1 MQDFDE
7 EQLKEIHMGR
17 LIQVLSHQMKRK
29 SCVNSMIN
37 DDGLTTMQKHVLKF
51 LLLETLHKVVYQ
63 KDIEEEFQIRKSTA
77 TGMLQLLEKN
87 GFIVRES
94 EKKDA
99 RLKRI
104 IPTKKAEALRPS
116 ILAHIRQSETQL
128 TTDISEADVLTCKKV
143 LCQMLYNVSEHKE
156 VCKKMNKK
164 LLQSVREY
172 KKQSIIAP
180 LLVTLEVL
188 MEVLIPL
195 EMAKIIDIGIAEG
208 NLGYIIQRGLIL
220 VIMAM
225 MSLFFGVQAGNFA
238 AIAGAGYAKN
248 LRHDIYY
255 KVQDF
260 SFKNI
265 DHFSTSG
272 LVTRMTTDITN
283 IQMAYMMSIRL
294 LARAP
299 IMIVLSWIMTLTLSK
314 KAALLFLIVIPVLG
328 GTLLFIAKK
337 AHPHFIKVFDEYDDL
352 NNSVQENVNAA
363 RVVKA
368 FVRENYEIDKFH
380 GVSKYVYQ
388 LFTTAE
394 KIVAWNSPVMQ
405 FVMYAVIMI
414 LVYIGG
420 KGIVT
425 KTMETGALT
434 SIIVYALQIIGSLT
448 MVTFVFVMIMIAG
461 ASTDRIT
468 EVLDEIPEMIDP
480 ADAVTSV
487 ADGDIVFDH
496 VSFSYAGEG
505 GNLSLKDVN
514 LHIKS
519 GQTVGII
526 GGTGSAKSTLVQ
538 LIPRLYDVTKGSVMV
553 SGVDVRKYNLE
564 ALRDQVSMVLQKN
577 VLFSGTI
584 YDNIRWGNENASDE
598 EVQNV
603 CKLAQA
609 DGFVREFPDG
619 YNTQIVQGG
628 NNVSGGQKQRLCIA
642 RALLK
647 KPKILI
653 LDDSTSAVDTKTDA
667 LIRKAFRE
675 EIPNTTKII
684 IAQRVS
690 SIEDAD
696 QIIVL
701 ENGAISGIGTS
712 EELLKTNDIYREVY
726 ESQVKGGED
735 HE

>member
-1 MQDFDE
+1 
-7 EQLKEIHMGR
+7 
-17 LIQVLSHQMKRK
+17 
-29 SCVNSMIN
+29 
-37 DDGLTTMQKHVLKF
+37 
-51 LLLETLHKVVYQ
+51 
-63 KDIEEEFQIRKSTA
+63 
-77 TGMLQLLEKN
+77 
-87 GFIVRES
+87 
-94 EKKDA
+94 
-99 RLKRI
+99 
-104 IPTKKAEALRPS
+104 
-116 ILAHIRQSETQL
+116 
-128 TTDISEADVLTCKKV
+128 
-143 LCQMLYNVSEHKE
+143 
-156 VCKKMNKK
+156 MNKK

-368 FVRENYEIDKFH
+368 FVREDYEIDKFH

-394 KIVAWNSPVMQ
+394 KIVA
-405 FVMYAVIMI
+405 
-414 LVYIGG
+414 
-420 KGIVT
+420 
-425 KTMETGALT
+425 
-434 SIIVYALQIIGSLT
+434 
-448 MVTFVFVMIMIAG
+448 
-461 ASTDRIT
+461 
-468 EVLDEIPEMIDP
+468 
-480 ADAVTSV
+480 
-487 ADGDIVFDH
+487 
-496 VSFSYAGEG
+496 
-505 GNLSLKDVN
+505 
-514 LHIKS
+514 
-519 GQTVGII
+519 
-526 GGTGSAKSTLVQ
+526 
-538 LIPRLYDVTKGSVMV
+538 
-553 SGVDVRKYNLE
+553 
-564 ALRDQVSMVLQKN
+564 
-577 VLFSGTI
+577 
-584 YDNIRWGNENASDE
+584 
-598 EVQNV
+598 
-603 CKLAQA
+603 
-609 DGFVREFPDG
+609 
-619 YNTQIVQGG
+619 
-628 NNVSGGQKQRLCIA
+628 
-642 RALLK
+642 
-647 KPKILI
+647 
-653 LDDSTSAVDTKTDA
+653 
-667 LIRKAFRE
+667 
-675 EIPNTTKII
+675 
-684 IAQRVS
+684 
-690 SIEDAD
+690 
-696 QIIVL
+696 
-701 ENGAISGIGTS
+701 
-712 EELLKTNDIYREVY
+712 
-726 ESQVKGGED
+726 
-735 HE
+735 

>member
-1 MQDFDE
+1 
-7 EQLKEIHMGR
+7 
-17 LIQVLSHQMKRK
+17 
-29 SCVNSMIN
+29 
-37 DDGLTTMQKHVLKF
+37 
-51 LLLETLHKVVYQ
+51 
-63 KDIEEEFQIRKSTA
+63 
-77 TGMLQLLEKN
+77 
-87 GFIVRES
+87 
-94 EKKDA
+94 
-99 RLKRI
+99 
-104 IPTKKAEALRPS
+104 
-116 ILAHIRQSETQL
+116 
-128 TTDISEADVLTCKKV
+128 
-143 LCQMLYNVSEHKE
+143 
-156 VCKKMNKK
+156 MNKK

-299 IMIVLSWIMTLTLSK
+299 IMIILSWVMTLTLSR

-328 GTLLFIAKK
+328 GALLFIAKK
-337 AHPHFIKVFDEYDDL
+337 AHPHFIKVFDEYDEL

-368 FVRENYEIDKFH
+368 FVREDYEIGKFH

-414 LVYIGG
+414 LIYIGG

-425 KTMETGALT
+425 GTMETGALT
-434 SIIVYALQIIGSLT
+434 SIIVYALQIIGSLM

-468 EVLDEIPEMIDP
+468 EVLNEIPEMRDP

-487 ADGDIVFDH
+487 TDGDIIFDH
-496 VSFSYAGEG
+496 VGFSYAGEG

-538 LIPRLYDVTKGSVMV
+538 LIPRLYDVTEGSVKV
-553 SGVDVRKYNLE
+553 SGIDVRKYNLE

-584 YDNIRWGNENASDE
+584 YDNIRWGNENATDE

-696 QIIVL
+696 LIIVL
-701 ENGAISGIGTS
+701 ENGEISGIGTS
-712 EELLKTNDIYREVY
+712 EELLKTNAIYREVY